1 MLIRVATVTETDD
14 CRVKVLPGPRPA
26 ICVRRGG
33 RSHDQVCPC
42 RSITTAGPSSLTC
55 GVTETTATSTLLA
68 GVSARDT
75 HWSRRQVSGQ
85 GTETG
90 AVAVL
95 RLSCSLPETG
105 SSPVSSPSQGVCPTP
120 GCRGV
125 GHIKGARYT
134 GHHRSEPPAQVVL
147 GFLGSLGLLGG
158 SQVVTPPSLPQCLR
172 LSLLRHQH
180 EKGGGAS

>member
-1 MLIRVATVTETDD
+1 MFFLRFSEDSCVSHSSSSLPLSHQRRLHSFQVNHRLEAVDRRNPMLIRVATVTETDD
-14 CRVKVLPGPRPA
+14 CRVKVLPDPRPA
-26 ICVRRGG
+26 VCVRHGG
-33 RSHDQVCPC
+33 RSSDQVCPC
-42 RSITTAGPSSLTC
+42 RSITTAGPSSLTS

-68 GVSARDT
+68 GVSAQDT

-85 GTETG
+85 ETETG

-95 RLSCSLPETG
+95 KLSCSLHETG

-134 GHHRSEPPAQVVL
+134 GHHRSEPPA
-147 GFLGSLGLLGG
+147 
-158 SQVVTPPSLPQCLR
+158 
-172 LSLLRHQH
+172 
-180 EKGGGAS
+180 